1 MEGRDLRIKLML
13 KKVYPN
19 NEVVGLTKKGNKLYY
34 EISNEA
40 KKKNL
45 NVIDYIESLGFVYVR
60 GWKEEL
66 TESEIV
72 NLLDGLFPQKIIKN
86 ITDIIKKNSALYS
99 SIKNVSKE
107 KGIKVK
113 DYLEELGF
121 IYTSSRKNELTENEA
136 VNLLNELFPE
146 KVIKNISDIAKKN
159 ATLYNYINKRSKE
172 KNINLSDYLKKSGFE
187 YANSSINYNYD
198 MKAINILCRDYN
210 VNMSELAR
218 IVGISKQNLD
228 GKLKAK
234 KIRKGSYKD
243 CEFTDKELKLIVNAI
258 KERTHYYEDNSNEI
272 IIKIYHGKHDIGV
285 NAILYKEH
293 LKIKICF
300 DLPIIILKEL
310 GEFGFDKYQEQD
322 MEILNTIYSED
333 NSFKIYDEDNEDG
346 LTTIDIDDS
355 KLKNRLRSRAKY
367 LNMNLN
373 DYAKSLG
380 FIILNRSKYTDEYI
394 KKLLEKYKLDNNIVK
409 IPSGTSDY
417 ISIFR
422 MAKIRGYKGLEEFIT
437 AYGFKYERIR
447 EVNSID
453 EKYKEI
459 IQKRYVVEN
468 KKIYINSFDPFY
480 NRIRSFCYKHEISLN
495 DFLSNLGFER
505 TDNANELP
513 ESYIQYD
520 WKAEEAERLK
530 DVFSDEN
537 IILFLDEIA
546 NENNEIYIDTTS
558 QAYSNLWKIANIR
571 DMSINDLIDM
581 LGYKR
586 IYAWDDHKVQR
597 PRIADVEIEYDKSSI
612 EGILDELEKIQGSLE
627 KIENGNEK
635 VKRNQ
640 TLVKKIKKLYHN
652 KCQLCCSDDSGFSVP
667 PIETENGE
675 LYVEVHHI
683 KQVSEAFKSDDE
695 SDKLIDNYKNVIVV
709 CSYHHKYLHY
719 HLGGF
724 KEIIQKKDGQL
735 YFKSK
740 LGETIKIFTNYHLTS
755 TNTDNMNKFK

>member
-13 KKVYPN
+13 EKVYPN

-72 NLLDGLFPQKIIKN
+72 NLLNGLFPQKIIES
-86 ITDIIKKNSALYS
+86 ITEIMKKNSALYS

-107 KGIKVK
+107 NGIKVK
-113 DYLEELGF
+113 DYIERLGF
-121 IYTSSRKNELTENEA
+121 TYDSSRKKKLDENEA
-136 VNLLNELFPE
+136 VKLLNQLFSD
-146 KVIKNISDIAKKN
+146 KSIKNISDISKN
-159 ATLYNYINKRSKE
+159 NSTLYNSISRISKE
-172 KNINLSDYLKKSGFE
+172 KNMDISDYLESLGFE
-187 YANSSINYNYD
+187 HLNKNINSNYD
-198 MKAINILCRDYN
+198 MKAINILCRDYD
-210 VNMSELAR
+210 VNMSEMAR
-218 IVGISKQNLD
+218 IVGTSKQNLD
-228 GKLKAK
+228 SKLKSK
-234 KIRKGSYKD
+234 KIKRGSYEKY
-243 CEFTDKELKLIVNAI
+243 EFTDEELNLIVNVI
-258 KERTHYYEDNSNEI
+258 RERRHYYEDNSNEI
-272 IIKIYHGKHDIGV
+272 VIKIYHGKYDIGI

-300 DLPIIILKEL
+300 DLSDSVLKEL
-310 GEFGFDKYQEQD
+310 DKFGFNKYQEQD
-322 MEILNTIYSED
+322 MEMLNTIYSEY
-333 NSFKIYDEDNEDG
+333 NSFKIYDEDNEEG
-346 LTTIDIDDS
+346 LTTIDIDNS
-355 KLKNRLRSRAKY
+355 KLKSRLRSRAKY

-459 IQKRYVVEN
+459 IQNRYVVEN

-505 TDNANELP
+505 IDNTNELP

-586 IYAWDDHKVQR
+586 IYAWDNHKIQR
-597 PRIADVEIEYDKSSI
+597 PCIADVEIEYDKNSI
-612 EGILDELEKIQGSLE
+612 DGILDELQKIQGSLE

-652 KCQLCCSDDSGFSVP
+652 KCQLCCPDDSGFSVP

-724 KEIIQKKDGQL
+724 KEIIQKEDGQL

-740 LGETIKIFTNYHLTS
+740 LGETLKIFTNYHLTS
-755 TNTDNMNKFK
+755 TNTDN

>member
-1 MEGRDLRIKLML
+1 MEGRDLRIKLKL
-13 KKVYPN
+13 EKVYPN
-19 NEVVGLTKKGNKLYY
+19 NEVVGLTKRGNKLYY

-66 TESEIV
+66 TENEIV
-72 NLLDGLFPQKIIKN
+72 NLLNGLFPQKIITN

-121 IYTSSRKNELTENEA
+121 IYVSSRKKELTENEA
-136 VNLLNELFPE
+136 VNLLNELFPK
-146 KVIKNISDIAKKN
+146 KVIKNISDITKKN
-159 ATLYNYINKRSKE
+159 STLYNYINKISKE
-172 KNINLSDYLKKSGFE
+172 KDINLNDYLEELGFE
-187 YANSSINYNYD
+187 YVNPSISFNYD
-198 MKAINILCRDYN
+198 MKAINILCKNYD

-218 IVGISKQNLD
+218 IVGTSKQNLD
-228 GKLKAK
+228 NKLKSK
-234 KIRKGSYKD
+234 KLIKGSYKD
-243 CEFTDKELKLIVNAI
+243 CEFTDKELKLIVNVI

-272 IIKIYHGKHDIGV
+272 IIKIYSSKNDIGV
-285 NAILYKEH
+285 NAILYKEN
-293 LKIKICF
+293 LKTKICF
-300 DLPIIILKEL
+300 DLPNIIRKEL
-310 GEFGFDKYQEQD
+310 DEFGFNKYQEQD
-322 MEILNTIYSED
+322 MEILQIIYSEKD
-333 NSFKIYDEDNEDG
+333 SIEVDEDSLIHIEIG
-346 LTTIDIDDS
+346 DS
-355 KLKNRLRSRAKY
+355 KIKNKLSSRAY
-367 LNMNLN
+367 SLNMNLKE
-373 DYAKSLG
+373 YAQYLGVRFKSLDK
-380 FIILNRSKYTDEYI
+380 RKYTDEYI
-394 KKLLEKYKLDNNIVK
+394 KKMLEKYKLDNNIVK

-417 ISIFR
+417 SSIMR
-422 MAKIRGYKGLEEFIT
+422 MAKTRGYKGLEEFIIS
-437 AYGFKYERIR
+437 YGFEYERIR
-447 EVNSID
+447 VLDDIN

-459 IQKRYVVEN
+459 IGERYKVEN
-468 KKIYINSFDPFY
+468 NKIYINSLDPFY
-480 NRIRSFCYKHEISLN
+480 NRIRSYCHNHKMSLN
-495 DFLSNLGFER
+495 NYIINLGFER
-505 TDNANELP
+505 IDNANELP
-513 ESYIQYD
+513 ENYIQYD
-520 WKAEEAERLK
+520 WKVEEAERLK

-571 DMSINDLIDM
+571 AMSINDLIDM

-586 IYAWDDHKVQR
+586 IYAWDDHQIQR
-597 PRIADVEIEYDKSSI
+597 PRIADVEIEYDPNSI
-612 EGILDELEKIQGSLE
+612 KGILDELEKIQGSLE

-652 KCQLCCSDDSGFSVP
+652 KCQLCCPDDSGFSVP

-695 SDKLIDNYKNVIVV
+695 SDKLIDSYKNVIVV

-724 KEIIQKKDGQL
+724 KEIIQKEDGQL

-740 LGETIKIFTNYHLTS
+740 LGEILKIFTNYHI
-755 TNTDNMNKFK
+755 NTDNINKFK